1 MSQAANVKTAPIAER
16 TEQTHAQPTP
26 EHIRQRALRNL
37 CLWNGAPG
45 DEVQVLASGRTRTWP
60 EATITNRPWT
70 AARTKN

>member
-16 TEQTHAQPTP
+16 TEQTLNAQPTP

-45 DEVQVLASGRTRTWP
+45 DEVQDWLQAERELGP
-60 EATITNRPWT
+60 
-70 AARTKN
+70 KQL